1 MTDERKADHTIN
13 PAFLM
18 RWSARSFTGE
28 TMPEEDL
35 LSMFEAAR
43 WAHSAANRQPWR
55 FSYALRGDADFDRY
69 VHFLDDGNREWAHKA
84 AAVVIVISQRRTR
97 PTDGSAHGSPAQGL

>member
-1 MTDERKADHTIN
+1 MTDERKPDHMIN
-13 PAFLM
+13 PIFLE

-43 WAHSAANRQPWR
+43 WAHSSANRQPWR
-55 FSYALRGDADFDRY
+55 FTYALREDAKFQDY
-69 VHFLDDGNREWAHKA
+69 LGFLDEGRVFICGRSKE
-84 AAVVIVISQRRTR
+84 QT
-97 PTDGSAHGSPAQGL
+97 